1 MHCQTDL
8 PLATFGARYDEAGVG
23 QVTLPL
29 LGCVDER
36 APALDVQAVP
46 TDGGIDGHGV
56 GPLRLLGSAVALN
69 LATLGIAEREKNIRK
84 KIRKKKFKITRT
96 ENSRQW
102 L

>member
-46 TDGGIDGHGV
+46 TDGGVDGHGV
-56 GPLRLLGSAVALN
+56 GALRLLGGTVALN
-69 LATLGIAEREKNIRK
+69 LATLGIAEREIKKKNKEK
-84 KIRKKKFKITRT
+84 KIQ
-96 ENSRQW
+96 NHQN
-102 L
+102 